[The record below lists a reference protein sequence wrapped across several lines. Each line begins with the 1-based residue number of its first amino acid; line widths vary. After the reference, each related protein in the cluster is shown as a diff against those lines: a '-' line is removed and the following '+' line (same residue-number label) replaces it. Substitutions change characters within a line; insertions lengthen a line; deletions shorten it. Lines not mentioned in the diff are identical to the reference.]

1 VQTLFPT
8 PDNLLATSVV
18 HPRLRSALFDQQA
31 ISNELAAQ
39 ARLFNAKRE
48 EADTDWAE
56 VERID
61 YQELAAMDELV
72 NRVTAGLTS
81 DNYANSLEALF

>member
-1 VQTLFPT
+1 VQTLFSA
-8 PDNLLATSVV
+8 PDDLLATSVV
-18 HPRLRSALFDQQA
+18 HPRLRSAVFDQQA

-72 NRVTAGLTS
+72 SRVTAGLTA